1 MRRIRM
7 NTDVR
12 YALALG
18 IVSTSLL
25 MPEIRFPVLETA
37 ANPFSSLGYVF
48 VILYLGSSGYPL
60 VSVVLAGIGLY
71 LLVDWTEYSSTNQ
84 RQIYLDTKNADARF
98 NPLYSVDLQVA
109 NHAIVP
115 DAPSIP
121 EGTEFNLGPELKF
134 PPTSDV
140 LLELNG

>member
-1 MRRIRM
+1 M
-7 NTDVR
+7 NSDVR

-25 MPEIRFPVLETA
+25 WPEIRFPILEMVATPFA
-37 ANPFSSLGYVF
+37 ALGYVF

-60 VSVVLAGIGLY
+60 VSVVLTGIGLY
-71 LLVDWTEYSSTNQ
+71 LLTDWTEYSSTNQ
-84 RQIYLDTKNADARF
+84 RQIHLDKKNADSRF

-115 DAPSIP
+115 DSPNIP
-121 EGTEFNLGPELKF
+121 AGTELQTGPELKF